1 MTTDSSK
8 ESLTLIPPV
17 ENRQTVGGY
26 LRSKQKKSL
35 LSFDKLPKRLPL
47 AFLKD
52 QYKEIMAGD
61 QNIKEEEED
70 SLPVIQETSSIEV
83 KVEDNDDIK
92 SNELID
98 INP

>member
-8 ESLTLIPPV
+8 ESLTLIPPA
-17 ENRQTVGGY
+17 ESRQTVGGY

-52 QYKEIMAGD
+52 QHTNIMAGEKD
-61 QNIKEEEED
+61 MKEE
-70 SLPVIQETSSIEV
+70 
-83 KVEDNDDIK
+83 
-92 SNELID
+92 
-98 INP
+98 